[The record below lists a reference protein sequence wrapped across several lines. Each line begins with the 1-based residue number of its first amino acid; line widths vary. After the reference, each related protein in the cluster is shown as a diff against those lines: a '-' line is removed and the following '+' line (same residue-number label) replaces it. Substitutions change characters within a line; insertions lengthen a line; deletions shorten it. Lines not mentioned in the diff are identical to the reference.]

1 MKVQFLYEVDVN
13 IMYLILDYIINNQ
26 NVTEQKVQII
36 ILRDIALIKGVA
48 NNIDKNV
55 ACEYWSFS
63 KNENI

>member
-36 ILRDIALIKGVA
+36 ILRDIALIKCVA
-48 NNIDKNV
+48 NNIDMWLVNI
-55 ACEYWSFS
+55 EFS
-63 KNENI
+63 KNENM